1 MIMNSGRRAR
11 ERIGL
16 AVGRW
21 QHGQSLPDEPNTDMG
36 LKDWITR
43 YLPGGAGNP
52 GAKPAEAGP
61 NLAIAALLLEVLR
74 ADYAV
79 APAERQQVMASVAA
93 LLGLGP
99 EETQALVEEAERQI
113 DQSHDLYQF
122 TSQINRAFSEA
133 EKVRLVEALWRV
145 ADADLTVHKY
155 EEHLIRRVADLL
167 HVPHSSFIAAKL
179 RVTGATNRN

>member
-1 MIMNSGRRAR
+1 MIMYRGRRTR

-16 AVGRW
+16 VVGRW
-21 QHGQSLPDEPNTDMG
+21 QHGQSLPDEPNTDMS
-36 LKDWITR
+36 LKDWIKR
-43 YLPGGAGNP
+43 YLPGGAGSP
-52 GAKPAEAGP
+52 AAGSAEAGP
-61 NLAIAALLLEVLR
+61 SLAVAALLVEVLR
-74 ADYAV
+74 ADYDV
-79 APAERQQVMASVAA
+79 APAERRQVMTSVAA

-99 EETQALVEEAERQI
+99 EETQALVEEAERRI

-133 EKVRLVEALWRV
+133 EKVRLLEALWRV

-167 HVPHSSFIAAKL
+167 HVPHSGFIAAKL
-179 RVTGATNRN
+179 RATGA

>member
-1 MIMNSGRRAR
+1 MIMNRGRRTR

-21 QHGQSLPDEPNTDMG
+21 QHGQPLPDEPNTDMG

-43 YLPGGAGNP
+43 HLPGGTGNP
-52 GAKPAEAGP
+52 ADGSAKAGP
-61 NLAIAALLLEVLR
+61 NLAVAALLVEVLR
-74 ADYAV
+74 ADYDV
-79 APAERQQVMASVAA
+79 GPAERQQVMASVSA
-93 LLGLGP
+93 LLGLAP
-99 EETQALVEEAERQI
+99 EETQALVAEAERHI

-122 TSQINRAFSEA
+122 TSQINRTFSEA
-133 EKVRLVEALWRV
+133 EKVRLLEALWRV

-167 HVPHSSFIAAKL
+167 HVPHSGFIAAKL
-179 RVTGATNRN
+179 RATGAANRA